1 MKLQALC
8 QAEAAATTTTTTAT
22 ATTIKIAQQQGKT
35 TTLTGKNTY
44 ALTEILF
51 PSIFL
56 GFVLLDGL
64 MVYKSQIELR

>member
-8 QAEAAATTTTTTAT
+8 QAEAAATTTAT
-22 ATTIKIAQQQGKT
+22 ATTIKIAQRQGKT

-51 PSIFL
+51 PSIFW
-56 GFVLLDGL
+56 VLFYSMG
-64 MVYKSQIELR
+64 